1 MNPVNLRGNALD
13 LAEQFLGARCREEHL
28 GLSKVKQFSSGSA
41 PADPSLMAAETPEQ
55 AFQLQIVL
63 GKSGDIVAV
72 EQFHSIQSP
81 APFERTQEPD
91 LCPLELPVRMG
102 LLDQRVDLLG
112 NLLATELLMSG
123 QSLCCWPMGR
133 VT

>member
-13 LAEQFLGARCREEHL
+13 LAEQFLGARCCEEHL
-28 GLSKVKQFSSGSA
+28 GLPKVKQFSSGFA

-63 GKSGDIVAV
+63 GESGDIVAV
-72 EQFHSIQSP
+72 EQFGGIQFP
-81 APFERTQEPD
+81 TPFERTQEPD
-91 LCPLELPVRMG
+91 LCPLDLPVRMG

-112 NLLATELLMSG
+112 NWLAAEFLMSW
-123 QSLCCWPMGR
+123 QSLCC
-133 VT
+133 